1 MVKIF
6 THLIGLGVQTIN
18 LVLVS
23 SLLSCGRPRPPSKAI
38 AMLLPWIRE
47 GRIENTS
54 GGEDREHIIPDF
66 GINDILNY
74 DHVALLL
81 LVY

>member
-1 MVKIF
+1 
-6 THLIGLGVQTIN
+6 
-18 LVLVS
+18 
-23 SLLSCGRPRPPSKAI
+23 
-38 AMLLPWIRE
+38 MLLPWIRE